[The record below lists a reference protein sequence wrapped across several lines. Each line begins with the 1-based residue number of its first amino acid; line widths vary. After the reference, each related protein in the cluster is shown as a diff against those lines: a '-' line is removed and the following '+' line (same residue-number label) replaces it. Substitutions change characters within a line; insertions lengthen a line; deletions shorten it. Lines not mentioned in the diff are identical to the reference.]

1 MSSNEKRVL
10 RANNEKRPTV
20 SANNKSSS
28 NSKISHYLIAHT
40 TAAASAAVKTH
51 SDKSIECNLTDEMS
65 AEDEELILKHVNM
78 SAEDLKL
85 QKENKDL
92 FWQKVAESVR
102 GQLSETLEDNQQV
115 SYSFLLKIKY

>member
-10 RANNEKRPTV
+10 RANNEKRPPV

-28 NSKISHYLIAHT
+28 NPKISHFFIAHT
-40 TAAASAAVKTH
+40 TSAAKTH
-51 SDKSIECNLTDEMS
+51 SDKSIECDLTDEMS
-65 AEDEELILKHVNM
+65 PEDEELILKHLNI

-85 QKENKDL
+85 KKENKDL
-92 FWQKVAESVR
+92 FWQKVAEKVR

-115 SYSFLLKIKY
+115 S